1 MLGIIVSVSASSS
14 VMVMRFIGIC
24 PVDVSGM
31 MHHVSVVGGGNLAVT
46 SVDFARI
53 CQSGVELEC
62 RICLSHCSPVF

>member
-14 VMVMRFIGIC
+14 VMVTRFIGVC

-31 MHHVSVVGGGNLAVT
+31 MHHVSVIGGRNLAVT
-46 SVDFARI
+46 NVDFARI

>member
-14 VMVMRFIGIC
+14 VMVTRFISVC

-31 MHHVSVVGGGNLAVT
+31 MHHVSVVGGNMAVT

-53 CQSGVELEC
+53 CQSGVELGC